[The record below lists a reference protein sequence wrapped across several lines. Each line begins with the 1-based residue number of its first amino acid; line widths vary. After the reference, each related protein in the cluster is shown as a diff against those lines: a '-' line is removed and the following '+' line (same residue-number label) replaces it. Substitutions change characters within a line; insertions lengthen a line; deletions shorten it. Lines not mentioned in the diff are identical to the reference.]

1 MKGFEEVVKKAKAK
15 FPFEFYTR
23 LNLKELT
30 GKKASDLR
38 EFVKVIKEVPG
49 SVIFHHT
56 HLFLQQHQYL
66 CPEPPNDFAYWVRET
81 MQEVELAERLSSI
94 DTCQY
99 SSIRDLR
106 EKIVETIED
115 HLAEGKEPLRK
126 AREGQGFQFI
136 RTMSFVLPTPYTAYT
151 LEEFVEILRKV
162 SIHSIYFHFF
172 ESRLKLEKGI
182 NDFSNWID
190 KGLGEKEL
198 AREIA
203 GLDPYTYTMEG
214 LREKLIEIIKRHIWM
229 KAKRKRKSGSK
240 VIGL

>member
-1 MKGFEEVVKKAKAK
+1 MVRKVKAK

-30 GKKASDLR
+30 GKKARDLR
-38 EFVKVIKEVPG
+38 ELVKIIKEVPG

-81 MQEVELAERLSSI
+81 LQEVELAEKLSSI

-99 SSIRDLR
+99 SSIRSLR

-115 HLAEGKEPLRK
+115 HLAKRREPLRRV
-126 AREGQGFQFI
+126 REGREFQFI
-136 RTMSFVLPTPYTAYT
+136 RTMSFVLPTPYIAYT

-172 ESRLKLEKGI
+172 ESRLKLERGI
-182 NDFSNWID
+182 NDFSAWID

-214 LREKLIEIIKRHIWM
+214 LREKLIEIIKKHIWM
-229 KAKRKRKSGSK
+229 KAKEKRKSGSK
-240 VIGL
+240 AVGL